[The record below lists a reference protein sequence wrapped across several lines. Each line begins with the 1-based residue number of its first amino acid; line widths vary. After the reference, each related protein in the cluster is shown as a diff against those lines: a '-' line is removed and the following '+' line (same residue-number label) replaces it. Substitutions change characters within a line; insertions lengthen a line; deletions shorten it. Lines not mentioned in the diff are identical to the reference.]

1 MAQLDRIRGSL
12 LNLALKRGLLTLEEA
27 WRIQALQIQAEVEQQ
42 PVDCPEDLYP
52 AMDRLDLL
60 DSHPVNRMSA

>member
-52 AMDRLDLL
+52 AMDRLELL
-60 DSHPVNRMSA
+60 EQRPVNQMSA